1 MRRLIFVVTA
11 VLGGAMLMTRAP
23 FSPESA
29 DAASIVNAD
38 DSQPATNTATAS
50 PAGQQ
55 AAATGQMV
63 ARPDMATNPPAVS
76 GNAVA
81 AGADD
86 GMTVAQHGLSS
97 GGSGRA
103 TISEYRAAVTPHTS
117 RESTHAENS
126 HPDVESHA
134 TEAGVKE
141 GMPQTPAAGATGTS
155 GFVATPLV
163 TPVPSGGGGGVP
175 ASRG

>member
-1 MRRLIFVVTA
+1 MRRSILVVAA
-11 VLGGAMLMTRAP
+11 VLGGVVLMTRAP
-23 FSPESA
+23 FPPESA
-29 DAASIVNAD
+29 DAASMGNAD
-38 DSQPATNTATAS
+38 DSQTATAS
-50 PAGQQ
+50 PIGQ

-63 ARPDMATNPPAVS
+63 ARPDMSTNPPAVS
-76 GNAVA
+76 SNAVA
-81 AGADD
+81 TGAND
-86 GMTVAQHGLSS
+86 GMMVAQHGPLS
-97 GGSGRA
+97 GGSGAA

-126 HPDVESHA
+126 PPEVESHA
-134 TEAGVKE
+134 TEAG
-141 GMPQTPAAGATGTS
+141 GTGAPGTS